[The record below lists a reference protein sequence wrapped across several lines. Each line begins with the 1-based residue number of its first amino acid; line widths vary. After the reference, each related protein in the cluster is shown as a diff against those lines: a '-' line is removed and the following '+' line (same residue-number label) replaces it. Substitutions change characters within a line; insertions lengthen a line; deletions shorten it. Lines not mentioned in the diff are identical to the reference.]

1 MCLAVPGKVIE
12 VSEDQ
17 ASVLR
22 QGKIDFGGVLKT
34 VSLALTPEAQVGD
47 YVLVHAGFAIG
58 VVNEREAQQIFE
70 ELKALG
76 EVEPLEGQE

>member
-17 ASVLR
+17 ATALR
-22 QGKIDFGGVLKT
+22 QGKVDFGGILKN
-34 VSLALTPEAQVGD
+34 VSLALTPEAGVGD

-58 VVNEREAQQIFE
+58 VVNEQEALQIFE
-70 ELKALG
+70 
-76 EVEPLEGQE
+76 